1 MKTAVE
7 EAVAVAAADLVV
19 EAVEVVAVATAEG
32 IEAMETDVEVVGMI
46 VEAETVVLAAVTAEV
61 GVTVMVN
68 KVVLDPATPV
78 LATGPVLIL
87 AAATQTLPGEIPAT
101 VVRHLS
107 LEAAVVVMEV
117 DMEAAAVA
125 AQ

>member
-1 MKTAVE
+1 VKTVVE
-7 EAVAVAAADLVV
+7 GAVAVAAADLVV
-19 EAVEVVAVATAEG
+19 EAVEVVVEATAEV

-107 LEAAVVVMEV
+107 LEEAAVGMEV
-117 DMEAAAVA
+117 DMEAAVVA

>member
-7 EAVAVAAADLVV
+7 EAVAVAAVDLVV
-19 EAVEVVAVATAEG
+19 EAVVVVEVATAEG

-61 GVTVMVN
+61 VVTVTGN
-68 KVVLDPATPV
+68 KAALDPATPV

-87 AAATQTLPGEIPAT
+87 AAATQTLPGETHAT

-107 LEAAVVVMEV
+107 LEEAAVGMEV
-117 DMEAAAVA
+117 DMEAAVVVA
-125 AQ
+125 Q